1 MGTITVLNG
10 VACGD
15 INAVNNLLAGAGG
28 DILKWD
34 DNTFCPVP
42 TATPTPTPT
51 PTPSPTPGGPTPTP
65 TPTCS
70 PQCCVKDL
78 CYDRDSCRNACSC
91 NDIRTVYLKIPCQ
104 DDPCE
109 LSFATG
115 IFDDDFCTTPAQN
128 GYYADPIAGECYLWD
143 NPSLTFNSNC

>member
-1 MGTITVLNG
+1 MGIITVLNG

-65 TPTCS
+65 TPTCA
-70 PQCCVKDL
+70 PQCCPASV
-78 CYDRDSCRNACSC
+78 CYDRDSCRNSCSC
-91 NDIRTVYLKIPCQ
+91 NDIRTVYLKTPCE
-104 DDPCE
+104 DDPCV
-109 LSFATG
+109 LDYATG
-115 IFDDDFCTTPAQN
+115 IFDDDTCTTAAQS
-128 GYYADPIAGECYLWD
+128 GYYSQTGCYFWNGTTLVYQG
-143 NPSLTFNSNC
+143 SC